1 MSPEAG
7 TEGEAPNSGLEKKN
21 LGQGVLGLNLDSP
34 LDSVMTEGFVLS
46 SGLVKLIKFCDEL
59 CVEILEQGIQRCDDA
74 GMDVH
79 R

>member
-1 MSPEAG
+1 MSPEAD
-7 TEGEAPNSGLEKKN
+7 TEGAPLNSGLKKEN
-21 LGQGVLGLNLDSP
+21 LGQGVLGLNSDSP

-46 SGLVKLIKFCDEL
+46 SVLVKLIKFCDEL
-59 CVEILEQGIQRCDDA
+59 CVEQGIQRCDDA

>member
-7 TEGEAPNSGLEKKN
+7 TEGEASEFRIEKKD

-34 LDSVMTEGFVLS
+34 RDSVMTEGFVLS
-46 SGLVKLIKFCDEL
+46 SVLVKLIKFCDEL